1 MVQNVYSLADFEY
14 FLLIFVRIAS
24 FVFAAPFFSDRS
36 VPAMVRAGFSALL
49 AIMVAGV
56 IQPVELAYGSVIGYA
71 VVVLKEVIVGLIMGF
86 VANICTTIISFS
98 GNLMDMDIGLSM
110 VSEFDQSMNTQTTIT
125 GQTYYYFLMLMLLAT
140 NLHRYIIRAI
150 CDSFSLIPLNG
161 ADFHWDSL
169 LNLSVKYMTD
179 FFVIGFRI
187 VLPVFCCML
196 MTNVILGVMAKVAP
210 QMNMFS
216 VGVQIKIL
224 VGFAA
229 IFLTVFLFPE
239 VVDMISEEIMRIV
252 PEAVEGMH

>member
-1 MVQNVYSLADFEY
+1 
-14 FLLIFVRIAS
+14 
-24 FVFAAPFFSDRS
+24 
-36 VPAMVRAGFSALL
+36 
-49 AIMVAGV
+49 
-56 IQPVELAYGSVIGYA
+56 
-71 VVVLKEVIVGLIMGF
+71 MGF
-86 VANICTTIISFS
+86 VANICTSIISFS

-125 GQTYYYFLMLMLLAT
+125 GQTYYYFLMLMLLAS
-140 NLHRYIIRAI
+140 NLHRYVIRAI

-161 ADFHWDSL
+161 ADFHWDDL
-169 LNLSVKYMTD
+169 LNLSVKYMAD

-239 VVDMISEEIMRIV
+239 VVDMIADEMKRII
-252 PEAVEGMH
+252 PEAVEDMH